1 MRVITGSAK
10 GRILKMPGGGQTR
23 PAMDKV
29 KGSTFNI
36 IASLVD
42 GARFLD
48 LFAGSGNLGIEG
60 LSRGGSYGAFVDMSK
75 ECARTIKENLQLCK
89 LEDKGEVFCMDCL
102 KFLQTSTLEPFD
114 IVFIDPPY
122 LKGFLDPILKYIPQ
136 CRLFTYDTL
145 FIIERQKKDIIGVEN
160 NPDYKLL
167 DERNYGAT
175 VLTFFRLKDPKE
187 E

>member
-10 GRILKMPGGGQTR
+10 GRILKMPSGGKTR

-36 IASLVD
+36 IATLVNN
-42 GARFLD
+42 ARFLD

-60 LSRGGSYGAFVDMSK
+60 LSRGGSYGAFVDMSR
-75 ECARTIKENLQLCK
+75 ECAKTIKENLQTCK
-89 LEDKGEVFCMDCL
+89 LDDKGEVFCMDCM
-102 KFLQTSTLEPFD
+102 KFLQTSNLEPFD

-122 LKGFLDPILKYIPQ
+122 LKGLLEPILNYIPQ
-136 CRLFTYDTL
+136 CKLFTEDTL
-145 FIIERQKKDIIGVEN
+145 FIIERQKKDIIGIES
-160 NPDYKLL
+160 NPKYKLL

-175 VLTFFRLKDPKE
+175 VLTFFRLANDGGS
-187 E
+187 